1 MVCTD
6 RIGPSS
12 LGNRYCRYDLGVQAH
27 SQKILK
33 MDICLR
39 VGYYIMGH
47 FVTDK
52 PKIYYPPYGSTWLM
66 FSHIKK
72 IKNKNKKIKKLQ
84 VPAPVARVQGI
95 SVRLSKPRMT

>member
-1 MVCTD
+1 
-6 RIGPSS
+6 
-12 LGNRYCRYDLGVQAH
+12 
-27 SQKILK
+27 